1 MGWAV
6 SLSSF
11 ARMKESRGHVPGLFF
26 CAWTDPS
33 QAAPRNSGVSH
44 FTPASL
50 RRAAGHDM
58 FYSIVSELDPTNAV
72 AWLEMVSVQADFG
85 AGEAAYDQPTRT
97 YSESMR
103 LTLHYSLILTFE
115 SPALLREARQSSGG
129 LYGYF
134 VRLHPTA
141 FKANGACTMNPRG
154 MAEVMF
160 NTRSSMMSV
169 QNIGWIAQGLAQRYN
184 IAVRAATYVRNQ
196 RASRN
201 LPVTVDGYR
210 DPRRVAS
217 LERLMSRHR
226 GGRATHN
233 AMGH

>member
-1 MGWAV
+1 
-6 SLSSF
+6 
-11 ARMKESRGHVPGLFF
+11 
-26 CAWTDPS
+26 
-33 QAAPRNSGVSH
+33 
-44 FTPASL
+44 
-50 RRAAGHDM
+50 M
-58 FYSIVSELDPTNAV
+58 FYSIVAELDPTNV
-72 AWLEMVSVQADFG
+72 MGWLEMVSVQADFG
-85 AGEAAYDQPTRT
+85 AGEADYDQPTRT

-115 SPALLREARQSSGG
+115 SPSLLGEAQRSPGG

-160 NTRSSMMSV
+160 NTRGSMMSA
-169 QNIGWIAQGLAQRYN
+169 QNIGWIMQGLTQRHN
-184 IAVRAATYVRNQ
+184 AAVRAASYVRSQ
-196 RASRN
+196 RTSKN

-233 AMGH
+233 AMAQ